1 MKIRLHEDL
10 LYVTA
15 WLTYQGQQVKLENVI
30 LDTGSTGCIFA
41 ADKVEA
47 INLLPEP
54 HDVIHQIRGVG
65 GKEFVF
71 TKTVD
76 SLSLG
81 ELQVNNFEIEV
92 GAMKYGL
99 NLDGIIGLDFL
110 LQIQAM
116 IDLSQLTLYPAQ

>member
-15 WLTYQGQQVKLENVI
+15 WLIYQGQQVMLENVI
-30 LDTGSTGCIFA
+30 LDTGSTGCVFS
-41 ADKVEA
+41 ADKVDA

-54 HDVIHQIRGVG
+54 QDFIHQIRGVG

-71 TKTVD
+71 TKIVD

-81 ELQVNNFEIEV
+81 ELQVNDFEIEV

-110 LQIQAM
+110 LHTQAI
-116 IDLSQLTLYPAQ
+116 IDLSQLTIYPAQ